1 MTNSSTKKSH
11 TQSTVTATLR
21 VLKLSNKHAHVL
33 RDQLLDHFAQTPT
46 YPWKSIIPQLFC
58 YLNRN
63 EPRLRQIITDLLFR
77 IAKDYPHLIIY
88 PTVVGCQD
96 GPTRIETVAAAT
108 TDDQIY
114 DKSPAQTVAREQQ
127 QSSAKD
133 MVIGGGGES
142 GGEEEKMGDEEN
154 SSGKSADEEVYI
166 KY

>member
-1 MTNSSTKKSH
+1 MINSSTKKSH
-11 TQSTVTATLR
+11 TKSTVTATLR

-33 RDQLLDHFAQTPT
+33 REQLLENFAQTPT

-108 TDDQIY
+108 TDEIY
-114 DKSPAQTVAREQQ
+114 DKSPPQVREQQ
-127 QSSAKD
+127 PSTKEMA
-133 MVIGGGGES
+133 IGGGDS
-142 GGEEEKMGDEEN
+142 GGEEEKVGDEEN
-154 SSGKSADEEVYI
+154 SSGKSADDEVWLYI
-166 KY
+166 